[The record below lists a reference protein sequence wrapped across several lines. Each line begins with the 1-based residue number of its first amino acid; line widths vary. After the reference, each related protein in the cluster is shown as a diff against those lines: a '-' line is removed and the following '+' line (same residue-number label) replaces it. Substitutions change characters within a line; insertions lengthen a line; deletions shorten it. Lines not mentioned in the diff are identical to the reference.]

1 MRLAR
6 RKTLLIAG
14 ILGGAVALLLLFWG
28 ARGAGLLGGSEH
40 ERAGAAS
47 DPDSDPDS
55 ASAQAARDRLA
66 EVSIQLQKQREL
78 STRTG
83 PGGEPMALL
92 EERLERAQSHLAR
105 YREATKYPPTSQP
118 IAAQP
123 GQAVPHS
130 VPPTRLPLVGL
141 DGKPSDKTAVILRQ
155 DYFYLAG
162 SETVT
167 LSVECGTIEGTVPC
181 EIMSSTAKALGGTQ
195 RADVPFTPEAGG
207 VLHAAMFQPGSEGFA
222 DYHGPIRVEL
232 TIRIAGEPG
241 TAAFD
246 LEYTAKPPAVFTG
259 RFSEKLVKGSLVL
272 GAELQVEKPGRYVLA
287 ARVDDS
293 TGRSFGYVAFN
304 DELPKGRAEA
314 ELVVFGKLILDEKAV
329 APFRLRDVE
338 GFLLKEDVYPD
349 RELLPTLEDVVYTT
363 KSYREQDFSDE
374 EWQSDERQRHLDEF
388 ERDVERAKSEL
399 EDAKR

>member
-14 ILGGAVALLLLFWG
+14 ILGGAVALLLAFWG
-28 ARGAGLLGGSEH
+28 ARSAGLLGGSED

-47 DPDSDPDS
+47 DPDR

-66 EVSIQLQKQREL
+66 DVSIQLQKQREL

-83 PGGEPMALL
+83 PGGEPMELL
-92 EERLERAQSHLAR
+92 EARLERAQSHLVR

-123 GQAVPHS
+123 GQAMPHS

-167 LSVECGTIEGTVPC
+167 LSVECGTSEGTVPC
-181 EIMSSTAKALGGTQ
+181 EIMSSTAMALGGTQ
-195 RADVPFTPEAGG
+195 RAEVPFTPAAGG
-207 VLHAAMFQPGSEGFA
+207 ALHEAMFQPGSEGFA
-222 DYHGPIRVEL
+222 DYLGPIRVAL

-246 LEYTAKPPAVFTG
+246 LEYTARPPAVFTG
-259 RFSEKLVKGSLVL
+259 RFSEKLVKGSLVI
-272 GAELQVEKPGRYVLA
+272 GAEP
-287 ARVDDS
+287 
-293 TGRSFGYVAFN
+293 
-304 DELPKGRAEA
+304 
-314 ELVVFGKLILDEKAV
+314 
-329 APFRLRDVE
+329 
-338 GFLLKEDVYPD
+338 PD
-349 RELLPTLEDVVYTT
+349 REAGPL
-363 KSYREQDFSDE
+363 
-374 EWQSDERQRHLDEF
+374 
-388 ERDVERAKSEL
+388 RA
-399 EDAKR
+399 RGPGR